1 MKLTKLIQPTVL
13 AAVLAGMS
21 VSASALP
28 VSEFFFSQSA
38 GFLDP
43 TDANPATFFDNTSG
57 LTFSGVSMPTP
68 GAPTYP
74 ANTYGFMGWH
84 GTGQFGTAG
93 NESTLQI
100 TTLDSNAGF
109 EVSGDGDS
117 SWEQNEYWVITNLHQ
132 RNEFLTRAAGGTVN
146 PALWVADV
154 VANLRIFDDAVGG
167 NAVHEELGST
177 TRFSFNETFNANNNP
192 NNCAYD
198 NPHGTACDDIYTASL
213 GSFAPTYFFYNFTQY
228 ELSFG
233 LVPGAGASVDVDGG
247 GNVLVYTPELN
258 PGDSDMYVVMAWRA
272 VPEPG
277 SMALAGLGL
286 SALGFMRRRK
296 ALNA

>member
-1 MKLTKLIQPTVL
+1 MKLTTLIRPTL
-13 AAVLAGMS
+13 MAAMLAGMS
-21 VSASALP
+21 VSANAAP
-28 VSEFFFSQSA
+28 VTEFFFSQSA

-43 TDANPATFFDNTSG
+43 SDLDPGTYFDATSG
-57 LTFSGVSMPTP
+57 LTFNGVSVATP
-68 GAPTYP
+68 GAPVYP
-74 ANTYGFMGWH
+74 ANTWSHMGWQ

-93 NESTLQI
+93 NESTLHI

-109 EVSGDGDS
+109 DVSGDADA
-117 SWEQNEYWVITNLHQ
+117 SWEQGEYWVITNLHQ
-132 RNEFLTRAAGGTVN
+132 RNEALVRAPGAVVGST
-146 PALWVADV
+146 LWVADV

-167 NAVHEELGST
+167 NVVHSDLGST
-177 TRFSFNETFNANNNP
+177 TRFSFNETFNANGNP
-192 NNCAYD
+192 NSCTYP
-198 NPHGTACDDIYTASL
+198 NPHNTACDDIYTASL

-233 LVPGAGASVDVDGG
+233 LVPGAGASVDVDGF

-277 SMALAGLGL
+277 SLALAGLGL
-286 SALGFMRRRK
+286 AALGFGRRRK
-296 ALNA
+296 AA